1 MQGHNKTYKMLQK
14 YEYVYICVYIYL
26 SIMQVTICANMK
38 GMKIKPGS
46 LGKAVPPYN
55 VQVC

>member
-1 MQGHNKTYKMLQK
+1 MLQK
-14 YEYVYICVYIYL
+14 YEYVYIYMYIYL

-55 VQVC
+55 VRVC